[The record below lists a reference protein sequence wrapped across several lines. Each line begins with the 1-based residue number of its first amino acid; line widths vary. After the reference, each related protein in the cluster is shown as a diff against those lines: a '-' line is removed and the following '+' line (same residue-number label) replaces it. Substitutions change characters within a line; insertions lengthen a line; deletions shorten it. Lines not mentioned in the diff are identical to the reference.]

1 MLLLA
6 LNLDAAL
13 AILLGSSI
21 IALSSF
27 MIASNELK
35 SRILSPLYLPIAVL
49 RRQARA
55 WLFLVNG
62 PNLIQAGYDRAK
74 GAPYEVL
81 APDVRCIVVSSA
93 NHIKEID
100 AAPDNVL
107 SLQAAAKQ
115 MLQPKYTM
123 NNFNWF
129 DKRGV
134 EGTPLVRTLRTL
146 LTNNVPK
153 LIPDIRMAISG
164 MFDELHDSLPVMNG
178 VKAAPLYPMVKE
190 AVAYSNALAFFGQE
204 LAQNKEFMKAAVDF
218 IENTLLIA
226 EIIRLL
232 PSSIAPLGAINNIWL
247 VRTVGKLLAKQFR
260 SHDILHSTLIPVT
273 EERLQ
278 ERAQKLLG
286 HNTPTH
292 KDCIQWVMECS
303 PKQKPW
309 SAERIVH
316 ELMAL
321 WFGSVHV
328 VTTTV
333 CFAVHDLC
341 LHSEY
346 IELLRKELEGPQWE
360 AFEKTGNGLPFLDS
374 FLKESM
380 RTTPVESISTR
391 RQALQPFELSDG
403 TRIEV
408 GEWFCTPQRAMMRD
422 PANFEKPLEFH
433 GLRFVQPE
441 LLADLNGSPFGKL
454 ETNKPTQLTDVAD
467 WQAWGTGRMAW

>member
-232 PSSIAPLGAINNIWL
+232 PSSIAP
-247 VRTVGKLLAKQFR
+247 TVGKLLAKQFR

-292 KDCIQWVMECS
+292 V
-303 PKQKPW
+303 
-309 SAERIVH
+309 
-316 ELMAL
+316 
-321 WFGSVHV
+321 
-328 VTTTV
+328 
-333 CFAVHDLC
+333 
-341 LHSEY
+341 SE
-346 IELLRKELEGPQWE
+346 
-360 AFEKTGNGLPFLDS
+360 
-374 FLKESM
+374 
-380 RTTPVESISTR
+380 
-391 RQALQPFELSDG
+391 
-403 TRIEV
+403 
-408 GEWFCTPQRAMMRD
+408 
-422 PANFEKPLEFH
+422 
-433 GLRFVQPE
+433 
-441 LLADLNGSPFGKL
+441 
-454 ETNKPTQLTDVAD
+454 
-467 WQAWGTGRMAW
+467 